1 MNDQTLTVLALLFTI
16 GLLYN
21 GLTGYVQ
28 SQLKQPHGVTAWL
41 VVGGVLWTLFGVLI
55 LTGID
60 TFLTVLLC
68 FIASGTP
75 MVIGSMA
82 RYRQSDRAR

>member
-1 MNDQTLTVLALLFTI
+1 MNDQTLTVLALLFVV

-21 GLTGYVQ
+21 GLTGYIQ
-28 SQLKQPHGVTAWL
+28 SQLPERHGVTAWL

-82 RYRQSDRAR
+82 RYRREGAR